1 MALVTAGILATV
13 MTYYSAITEIV
24 SALHVWVI
32 TVYGLVMGN
41 EGLVEW
47 VGLGEVC
54 MRSNRSNI
62 GLKVHGEGPGQ
73 GHHARLSWLQGRF
86 RGLPVTSLLLPPLH
100 GVGRLLPASL

>member
-47 VGLGEVC
+47 LRSGLVLARYVC
-54 MRSNRSNI
+54 VRTVAI
-62 GLKVHGEGPGQ
+62 L
-73 GHHARLSWLQGRF
+73 A
-86 RGLPVTSLLLPPLH
+86 
-100 GVGRLLPASL
+100 